1 MRIYCDYAMIY
12 LRNYRRRPKIWI
24 IDKTR
29 NSFSISG
36 QNSAHKF
43 PAHLS
48 PAFTGRENKFSA
60 AAIPFPAITLG
71 CIAENQMPV
80 LVIDSI
86 VDGTMGKCVICGK
99 KGPLGMECSNCG
111 EDSGGRYL

>member
-1 MRIYCDYAMIY
+1 LGCNLALSKENVTVTTFGCLEKGLRS
-12 LRNYRRRPKIWI
+12 LRNGPDGSLQICSIAKYRRRRFLFQRLLLAASLKI
-24 IDKTR
+24 K
-29 NSFSISG
+29 
-36 QNSAHKF
+36 
-43 PAHLS
+43 
-48 PAFTGRENKFSA
+48 
-60 AAIPFPAITLG
+60 
-71 CIAENQMPV
+71 MPV